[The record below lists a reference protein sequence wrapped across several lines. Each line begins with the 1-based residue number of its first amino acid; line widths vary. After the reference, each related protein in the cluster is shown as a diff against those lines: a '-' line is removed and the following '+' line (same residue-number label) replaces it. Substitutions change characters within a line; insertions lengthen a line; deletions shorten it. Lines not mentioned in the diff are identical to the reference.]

1 MLLES
6 QNRIPAFLHGIMR
19 PRGRPP
25 CRNAAIRDG
34 PGANK
39 PCCQSIWGSLAAFFV
54 ISSLFSLLASL
65 AAARPGKVQTL
76 LQYSCSSVVHYFYKG
91 LPASLCALPS
101 SLLGPDP
108 FLYHPALL
116 GPNHL
121 SSLFSLLFSL
131 FSRCCSFPRSHFAT
145 ATSICASG
153 HRLRAKLLRPFA
165 APMQTRESANPVA
178 VQLQCSCSLFLQGFD
193 GGCSSRPPPPPQQ
206 TLWGPLAASWVVLRF
221 PRWLF
226 CLSWAEPESIVSFA
240 AVAVCGAF
248 SVLLSWN
255 LA

>member
-1 MLLES
+1 MQGFELAAISVPPSDFHNFFEVATGHRRNAGNRAGGHFPSSLFSLFSAPSSLLS
-6 QNRIPAFLHGIMR
+6 SALDSRNRIPAFLQGIMR
-19 PRGRPP
+19 PRGLPP

-54 ISSLFSLLASL
+54 ISSLFSRLASL

-76 LQYSCSSVVHYFYKG
+76 LQYSSCFNKG

-131 FSRCCSFPRSHFAT
+131 FSRCCSFPRSHLAT

-165 APMQTRESANPVA
+165 AP
-178 VQLQCSCSLFLQGFD
+178 SLARRNARSD
-193 GGCSSRPPPPPQQ
+193 
-206 TLWGPLAASWVVLRF
+206 
-221 PRWLF
+221 
-226 CLSWAEPESIVSFA
+226 
-240 AVAVCGAF
+240 
-248 SVLLSWN
+248 
-255 LA
+255 

>member
-1 MLLES
+1 MQGIELVAIFSLLS
-6 QNRIPAFLHGIMR
+6 SLFSLFSAPSSLLSSALDSRNRIPAFLQGIMR
-19 PRGRPP
+19 PRGVLH
-25 CRNAAIRDG
+25 CKNEAIRGG

-121 SSLFSLLFSL
+121 SSLFSFPSSL
-131 FSRCCSFPRSHFAT
+131 
-145 ATSICASG
+145 
-153 HRLRAKLLRPFA
+153 
-165 APMQTRESANPVA
+165 
-178 VQLQCSCSLFLQGFD
+178 
-193 GGCSSRPPPPPQQ
+193 
-206 TLWGPLAASWVVLRF
+206 
-221 PRWLF
+221 
-226 CLSWAEPESIVSFA
+226 
-240 AVAVCGAF
+240 AVALF
-248 SVLLSWN
+248 PDPTWRLPLRSVHQAIDCAPNCFDPLRLPPWPGGMRE
-255 LA
+255 AIK